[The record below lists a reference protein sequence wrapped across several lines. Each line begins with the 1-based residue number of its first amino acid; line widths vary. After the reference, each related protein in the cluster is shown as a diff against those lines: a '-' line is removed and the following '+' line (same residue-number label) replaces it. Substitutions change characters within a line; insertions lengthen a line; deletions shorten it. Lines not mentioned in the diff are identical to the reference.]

1 MGDYVLSIL
10 EFNGPFILFLH
21 TPYILPFEEIKGN
34 IFRVRLTKYKGR
46 NIVPAVKYKKKKWE
60 GR

>member
-46 NIVPAVKYKKKKWE
+46 NIVPAVKYKK
-60 GR
+60 